1 MSHTTNR
8 LVARHIVE
16 EFKAFKATYDRYVDR
31 VDDLLG
37 LLDEDSEIRKK
48 AGFLVVGTD
57 HVTRFTL
64 SGSNV
69 VSAIEAML
77 KTEEEA

>member
-1 MSHTTNR
+1 MSHTTNCI
-8 LVARHIVE
+8 VARHIVA
-16 EFKAFKATYDRYVDR
+16 EFKAFKETYDRYLDR

-37 LLDEDSEIRKK
+37 LLDEGSEIRKR

-57 HVTRFTL
+57 HVTRFAL

-69 VSAIEAML
+69 VSALEAML
-77 KTEEEA
+77 KKEEA